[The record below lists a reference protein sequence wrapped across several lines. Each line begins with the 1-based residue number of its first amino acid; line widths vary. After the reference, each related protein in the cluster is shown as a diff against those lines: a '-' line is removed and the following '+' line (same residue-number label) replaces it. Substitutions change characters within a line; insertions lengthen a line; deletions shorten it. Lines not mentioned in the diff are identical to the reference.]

1 MSSFDP
7 ASVRQAV
14 AEFTPLR
21 PQRFQDLYLSKE
33 VIVELLRNRSSYRS
47 IADLL
52 TQQLFLIVKTQ
63 ENNGSGTA
71 R

>member
-21 PQRFQDLYLSKE
+21 PQRFQDLYLAKE
-33 VIVELLRNRSSYRS
+33 VIVELLRNRSSWS